1 MQQATLLSA
10 MPYHISQKKKTKKK
24 IKEIIFEICLYI
36 LMYNR
41 HVPVTPVWNSHFTK
55 NYSTKLWGKL
65 KHTEIGK
72 V

>member
-1 MQQATLLSA
+1 M
-10 MPYHISQKKKTKKK
+10 K

-41 HVPVTPVWNSHFTK
+41 HVPVTPVWNSHFIK